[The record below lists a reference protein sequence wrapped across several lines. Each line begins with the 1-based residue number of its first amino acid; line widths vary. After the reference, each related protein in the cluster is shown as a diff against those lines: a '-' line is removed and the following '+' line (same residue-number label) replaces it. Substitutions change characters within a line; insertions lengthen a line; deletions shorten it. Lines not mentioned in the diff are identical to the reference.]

1 MKLNSLSLEHFRNY
15 SAVNIEKFGNVNI
28 LLGNN
33 AQGKTNFLEA
43 IYLLALGKSFRTNY
57 DSELIQSGNDQAL
70 IEGTFTR
77 DRQSEIKLGL
87 KIKKH
92 GKVAYLNQLE
102 QPRMSDLV
110 GQINTVI
117 FSPEDLNIVKGS
129 PAYRRHY
136 LDLELASLSPK
147 YLNELRIYQR
157 TLKQKNQYLKMMRD
171 GKSHD
176 QLYLDVLNQKL
187 SKSGGY
193 IAWARNQNII
203 ELEKYAKVIHFR
215 LTQEKEQLQIIY
227 LSEIR
232 SNDLVSPET
241 ANKALLANFQKMN
254 EREVR
259 QGITISGIQHDDLSF
274 IINGT
279 NVASFGS
286 QGQKRSVSISLKL
299 SEIEIIKKVRK
310 ETPILLLDDIFSEL
324 DQNRQT
330 FLIKSF
336 EKELQIFITTTSIND
351 LDCRIIEPPLILKVT
366 DGQVNNRSKDG

>member
-1 MKLNSLSLEHFRNY
+1 MKLNSLSLTHFRNY
-15 SAVNIEKFGNVNI
+15 ADLKVTEFGNVNI

-43 IYLLALGKSFRTNY
+43 IYLLALGKSFRTNH
-57 DSELIQSGNDQAL
+57 DSELIQNEAAQAL
-70 IEGTFTR
+70 VEGTFTR
-77 DRQSEIKLGL
+77 NHQAKVTLGL

-102 QPRMSDLV
+102 QPRMSDFV

-136 LDLELASLSPK
+136 LDLELASLSPR
-147 YLNELRIYQR
+147 YLSELKIYQR

-176 QLYLDVLNQKL
+176 HLYLDVLNQKL
-187 SKSGGY
+187 AKSGGY

-203 ELEKYAKVIHFR
+203 ELEQYATKIHFQ
-215 LTQEKEQLQIIY
+215 LTQRKEKLQIIY

-232 SNDLVSPET
+232 TTDLTSPET
-241 ANKALLANFQKMN
+241 ASAALLTNFQKMS
-254 EREVR
+254 EREIS
-259 QGITISGIQHDDLSF
+259 QGITVSGIQHDDLSF
-274 IINGT
+274 MINGT
-279 NVASFGS
+279 NVASYGS

-299 SEIEIIKKVRK
+299 SEIEIIKKVRQ
-310 ETPILLLDDIFSEL
+310 EPPILLLDDIFSEL
-324 DQNRQT
+324 DQRRQT

-351 LDCRIIEPPLILKVT
+351 LDARIIEPPLILKVN
-366 DGQVNNRSKDG
+366 DGQVN